1 MPGVEMRR
9 LSCHNDMFSVL
20 VLLACLLSAHHVDAH
35 AVPVPATIS
44 TTINR
49 NPSTGNA
56 GRRRLRRRADTILD
70 SEDGGNQNQ
79 EHPTVVQ
86 RIVDGN
92 AASIGEYPF
101 FSAILS
107 TALFGLSES
116 LVCGATLI
124 SPSLVLSAGHC
135 IEDARVDKVRVGAYT
150 KAGSLDNGGQRS
162 SDHDIEGYI
171 RHPGYSS
178 STLNNDFIIF
188 KLKTPVKD
196 PYLLRSIVNLNLDD
210 QVELEDGDL
219 LTAIGL
225 GFLDDDGGQARLP
238 GSLQEVELS
247 YLESWRCRGAGW
259 PFLRSSMMCAIDPNP
274 SDSTTEDSCQG
285 DSGGP
290 LLKDG
295 VQVGIVSYG
304 KGCGERGI
312 PGVYSRVSYAADWI
326 KETACRFDS
335 AASFCDGTAA
345 GDGGQETFISSPP
358 PPTPSP
364 PPPSPPT
371 CRDLRDCQ
379 DILDAWFPEV
389 NCGWDWLFAEEC
401 DATCNRC

>member
-1 MPGVEMRR
+1 
-9 LSCHNDMFSVL
+9 MFSAL
-20 VLLACLLSAHHVDAH
+20 VLLAFLLLAHYGAASSDAD
-35 AVPVPATIS
+35 AVPVPAT
-44 TTINR
+44 TT

-56 GRRRLRRRADTILD
+56 GRRRLHVRVRRRADTILD
-70 SEDGGNQNQ
+70 SEDGGDQQ
-79 EHPTVVQ
+79 HHPEVVP

-92 AASIGEYPF
+92 AASVGEYPF

-178 STLNNDFIIF
+178 RTLDNDFILF
-188 KLKTPVKD
+188 KLETPVKD
-196 PYLLRSIVNLNLDD
+196 PYLLRSIVDLNLDGD
-210 QVELEDGDL
+210 VDLEDGDS

-225 GFLDDDGGQARLP
+225 GFLDDDAGQTRLP
-238 GSLQEVELS
+238 GTLQEVEVS

-274 SDSTTEDSCQG
+274 YDSTTEDSCQG

-335 AASFCDGTAA
+335 AASFCDGAA
-345 GDGGQETFISSPP
+345 SGDGGQGAFTSTQP
-358 PPTPSP
+358 PPTPTP
-364 PPPSPPT
+364 PTPSPPT

>member
-1 MPGVEMRR
+1 MR
-9 LSCHNDMFSVL
+9 LKSYCSDMFSVL
-20 VLLACLLSAHHVDAH
+20 FLLVCLLSAHHVVASSDAD
-35 AVPVPATIS
+35 AVPVPATNTNPS
-44 TTINR
+44 T
-49 NPSTGNA
+49 STGNA
-56 GRRRLRRRADTILD
+56 GRRSLRRRADTILD
-70 SEDGGNQNQ
+70 SEDGGGQD
-79 EHPTVVQ
+79 HPTVAP

-92 AASIGEYPF
+92 TAGLGEYPF
-101 FSAILS
+101 FSAVLS

-116 LVCGATLI
+116 LVCGGALI

-162 SDHDIEGYI
+162 SDRNIEGYI
-171 RHPGYSS
+171 RHPGYNYR
-178 STLNNDFIIF
+178 TLDNDFIIF
-188 KLKTPVKD
+188 KLETPVKD
-196 PYLLRSIVNLNLDD
+196 PYLLRSIVDLNLDGD
-210 QVELEDGDL
+210 VDLEDGDL

-225 GFLDDDGGQARLP
+225 GFLDDDAGQTRLP
-238 GSLQEVELS
+238 GTLQEVELN

-290 LLKDG
+290 LLNKDG

-335 AASFCDGTAA
+335 AASFCDGAA
-345 GDGGQETFISSPP
+345 GGQGTFTSTSP
-358 PPTPSP
+358 PPTPTP
-364 PPPSPPT
+364 PTPSPPT

-401 DATCNRC
+401 DASCNRC